1 MNASGFSGVC
11 FWPRLTVCVCLSPQ
25 IHRSL
30 PLPPQLP
37 SFLFPVSCA
46 TCLCLVLL
54 QTFKQIEAEKSE
66 YKWQIKQP
74 SKDPLGL
81 LEKQTA
87 IYW

>member
-1 MNASGFSGVC
+1 
-11 FWPRLTVCVCLSPQ
+11 
-25 IHRSL
+25 
-30 PLPPQLP
+30 
-37 SFLFPVSCA
+37 
-46 TCLCLVLL
+46 VLL